1 MVKKKSIIET
11 VAVIRIV
18 QDTITIVRRTEEEI
32 GVAVAVVAVVAAAE
46 VVVTALMI
54 EIDVVIET

>member
-1 MVKKKSIIET
+1 VVKKKSIIET

-32 GVAVAVVAVVAAAE
+32 GVAVVAVVAAAE